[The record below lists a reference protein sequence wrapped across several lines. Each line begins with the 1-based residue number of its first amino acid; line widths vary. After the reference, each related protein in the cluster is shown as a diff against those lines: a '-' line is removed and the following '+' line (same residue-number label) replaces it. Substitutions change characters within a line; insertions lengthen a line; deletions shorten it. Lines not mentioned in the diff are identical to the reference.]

1 MEIFRGNME
10 SIQSFDVKGKIY
22 GSVMEVFDMMLSME
36 LEFQEQVAQ
45 QYMYGNRVLGSIN
58 LVGNVMGIVTLQVSE
73 NLARIM
79 TAEMQCAE
87 PDEIKNMEEIKDV
100 IGEVLNMISG
110 NLKSSLCDAGLTCN
124 LSTPALTSG
133 KDYTLETREMT
144 RNEYF
149 TFYFKDHT
157 ILVHVGLKNQDVDA
171 ARENPAPEPADTHD
185 GSNVGNF
192 PIKDPIRDAVTEVF
206 DTMLEMDIDGNDA
219 QVAKLPNEKWI
230 VGSVSLSGVVM
241 GRVNIHISEIFSREM
256 TTAMLG
262 IEPNEIED
270 FATVKDCVGE
280 VCNMVS
286 GHFKTFLCD
295 SGMPCQLSPP
305 SFTSGKDFEMDLLN
319 LERIEKIGFRYRDH
333 KILVEVG
340 LKPST
345 D

>member
-1 MEIFRGNME
+1 ME
-10 SIQSFDVKGKIY
+10 SIQSFDVKDKIC

-45 QYMYGNRVLGSIN
+45 QYMYGNRILGSIN
-58 LVGNVMGIVTLQVSE
+58 LVGKVMGIVTLQVSE
-73 NLARIM
+73 TLARIM
-79 TAEMQCAE
+79 TAEMQGVE
-87 PDEIKNMEEIKDV
+87 PDEILSMDEIKDV
-100 IGEVLNMISG
+100 IGEVLNMIGG
-110 NLKSSLCDAGLTCN
+110 NLKSNLCDAGLTCS

-133 KDYTLETREMT
+133 KDYILETREMT

-149 TFYFKDHT
+149 TFYYHDHT
-157 ILVHVGLKNQDVDA
+157 ILIHVGLKNHDIDA
-171 ARENPAPEPADTHD
+171 AQEKPASELDDTD
-185 GSNVGNF
+185 NGLDISKF
-192 PIKDPIRDAVTEVF
+192 PIDNPIQEAVVEVF
-206 DTMLEMDIDGNDA
+206 DTMLEIAIDPHSARLD
-219 QVAKLPNEKWI
+219 KMPNEKWV
-230 VGSVSLSGVVM
+230 VGSVSLSGAVV

-256 TTAMLG
+256 TGAMLG

-295 SGMPCQLSPP
+295 FGMPCQLSPP
-305 SFTSGKDFEMDLLN
+305 SFTSGKDFEMDLLK
-319 LERIEKIGFRYRDH
+319 LQRIEKIGFQCKDH

-340 LKPST
+340 LKRAN